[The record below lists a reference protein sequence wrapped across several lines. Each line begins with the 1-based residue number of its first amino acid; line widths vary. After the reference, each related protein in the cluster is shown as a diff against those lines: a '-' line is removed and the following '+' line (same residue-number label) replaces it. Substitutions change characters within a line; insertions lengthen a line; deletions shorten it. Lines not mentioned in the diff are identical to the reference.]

1 MAPAEPSGAS
11 ASRRPLLEMSR
22 SQTGAIVLNEAMQFR
37 SLDTCPTETKAWE
50 LYTKVHHTGFWCNAG
65 IGALLLLTVFE
76 RPLWLNQYDDA
87 RNHLAAAAES
97 DKSRALAESMAVWD
111 EQMNLLSGIPFLPIP
126 LGLLIEVGL
135 LGLLL
140 WRVRALDALCSLR
153 DPVRKR
159 AMLFNYAMVFLG
171 LADAAGYAL
180 FFASTRSASTF
191 RLAPFVRFGLA
202 ASMIPTIGKLVKSF
216 ARSLV
221 AISTVGLF
229 LLGTVV
235 LFAWTAAMILD
246 DLDIENADGMPVNQ
260 GFESFGNA
268 VYTSFVTMTTA
279 NLPDAMVPSYL
290 YNRGFVFLW
299 LPFFALAVCIFM
311 QVILATVYGDY
322 QDQKT
327 EEMKDAMVHRR
338 RGINQAF
345 DQVKADGKRKL
356 QRRRKQR
363 QQPPGG
369 GNDTSTEVVRYE
381 DFDDLVKT
389 VQTLGGA
396 AGTADRESIIKV
408 IFNALD
414 DDGNGV
420 LDRAEFNEMCDVLQY
435 KFTITKR
442 DGWARSYPRGE
453 ESGLGR
459 MLKRLL
465 EAEKGEGGDGDA
477 DVGGV
482 GCGYL
487 DRFPGSQF
495 ESIMNLV
502 LSANVVWIVIQSVY
516 DLNDFDEPAWFQGV
530 DLVFC
535 VSYVLEVL
543 LKLSW
548 WSWSEY
554 WTSND
559 NRFDFVTT
567 VILSLAACAVLLG
580 DVHGDFLQYVNMLRL
595 VRLLKA
601 LNNIPVY
608 QETCSVIGRMLSTC
622 SDVLLMNVLVIYL
635 WSALGVQLFGGKLS
649 KLNPKIRDS
658 DYFDS
663 NFEVYSFNDVP
674 SAMVTL
680 VFFMLTDWVDP
691 VAGVCM
697 QLADRFTPFWLVSTG
712 FMLSFYV
719 VSPLLAFNVFTAFSI
734 DVFCK
739 LEEFVEKKEERSEVE
754 RNLDRIKE
762 DLGKR
767 GMCLHIEET
776 AELSRTRVYRSMFVE
791 DAEEEEGS

>member
-1 MAPAEPSGAS
+1 MH
-11 ASRRPLLEMSR
+11 
-22 SQTGAIVLNEAMQFR
+22 LNEAMNFR
-37 SLDTCPTETKAWE
+37 SLDTSPTETKVWE
-50 LYTKVHHTGFWCNAG
+50 LYTKGQHTGSWCNVV

-87 RNHLAAAAES
+87 HNHLAAAAAES
-97 DKSRALAESMAVWD
+97 DKSLALAESMAVRD

-126 LGLLIEVGL
+126 WGLMIEGGLLGMLLRRVRPLGAPCGCLGLL
-135 LGLLL
+135 
-140 WRVRALDALCSLR
+140 
-153 DPVRKR
+153 RKR
-159 AMLFNYAMVFLG
+159 GKTPDDWTVLFNYAMIFLG
-171 LADAAGYAL
+171 MADAAGYAL
-180 FFASTRSASTF
+180 FLASTTF

-202 ASMIPTIGKLVKSF
+202 ASMIPAIGKLVKSF
-216 ARSLV
+216 ARSLL

-235 LFAWTAAMILD
+235 LFAWAAAMILD
-246 DLDIENADGMPVNQ
+246 DLEFENADGMPVNQ
-260 GFESFGNA
+260 GFDSFGNA
-268 VYTSFVTMTTA
+268 LYTSFVTMTTA

-311 QVILATVYGDY
+311 QVILATVYSDY

-327 EEMKDAMVHRR
+327 EEMKAAMAHRR
-338 RGINQAF
+338 RGITQAF
-345 DQVKADGKRKL
+345 DLVKDEGLRKL
-356 QRRRKQR
+356 VRSRKRQ
-363 QQPPGG
+363 QQPPED

-396 AGTADRESIIKV
+396 ASTVDRESIIKV

-414 DDGNGV
+414 DNGDGV

-442 DGWARSYPRGE
+442 DGWARSLPGGE
-453 ESGLGR
+453 ESSLGR

-465 EAEKGEGGDGDA
+465 EAEKGQSGDGDV

-482 GCGYL
+482 GSGYL
-487 DRFPGSQF
+487 DRFPGSRF
-495 ESIMNLV
+495 DIIMNVV
-502 LSANVVWIVIQSVY
+502 LFANVVWIITQSVY
-516 DLNDFDEPAWFQGV
+516 DLNDVDEPAWFQGI
-530 DLVFC
+530 DIFFC

-548 WSWSEY
+548 WTWSEY

-567 VILSLAACAVLLG
+567 VILSLSACAVLFG
-580 DVHGDFLQYVNMLRL
+580 GVHDEFLQYMNMLRL
-595 VRLLKA
+595 VRVLKA

-608 QETCSVIGRMLSTC
+608 QKTCSVIGRMLSTC

-649 KLNPKIRDS
+649 KLDSKIRDS

-697 QLADRFTPFWLVSTG
+697 QLADRFTPFWFVSTG

-739 LEEFVEKKEERSEVE
+739 LQEFEEQKEENGERSEVE

-791 DAEEEEGS
+791 DEEA